1 MVALNLRDN
10 RIGGSRDKRGVKA
23 LKEML
28 KTDRA
33 LRHLDLSSN
42 LLTKADVTILADG
55 VRDNRAMTKLNL
67 SDNLLYAAA
76 GKILALKLK
85 KNTVLQDLDLS
96 DNGIG
101 MKSRVIGHGADAR
114 GIIALC
120 DALLTKE
127 GFTCLN
133 FRNNG
138 GIGDQELR
146 PQRAAG
152 LARLVP
158 RIVAQIVAPLGGH
171 NTPSIVVNSSGKNW
185 FRDLHAFQMALGLRS
200 RVSAA
205 RASSTADEDLQRK
218 KRKVAAAGAAWRRLP
233 RPLPKAVLHHVLLW
247 L

>member
-76 GKILALKLK
+76 GKILAFKLQ
-85 KNTVLQDLDLS
+85 KNPVLQDLDLS

-101 MKSRVIGHGADAR
+101 MKSRVIGHGADTG

-120 DALLTKE
+120 DLLTK
-127 GFTCLN
+127 GAFTYLN

-146 PQRAAG
+146 PLRAAG

-158 RIVAQIVAPLGGH
+158 RIVAQIMAPLGGH
-171 NTPSIVVNSSGKNW
+171 NTPFIVVDSSGKNW

-218 KRKVAAAGAAWRRLP
+218 KRKVAALRL
-233 RPLPKAVLHHVLLW
+233 PLPKALLHHVLLW